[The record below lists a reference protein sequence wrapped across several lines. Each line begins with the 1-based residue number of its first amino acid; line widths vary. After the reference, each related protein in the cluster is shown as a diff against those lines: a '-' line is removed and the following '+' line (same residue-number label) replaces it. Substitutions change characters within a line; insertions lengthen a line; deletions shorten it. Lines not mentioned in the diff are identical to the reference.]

1 MEHEHGGRPA
11 GLPLLQHSRMHS
23 TSMSSVPT
31 MAGSAM
37 PSLDSKVT
45 TAASSYDSALL
56 LLSEGAGDYFEYDY
70 ARRPLQARTDPL
82 YQLSG
87 GLRSEELV
95 VPHIPPPVV
104 GVLSGG
110 GCGRGGGG
118 SSEGEMWEKK
128 KIVVVKGKAE
138 VGREKEGLGRLLA

>member
-1 MEHEHGGRPA
+1 
-11 GLPLLQHSRMHS
+11 MHS

-31 MAGSAM
+31 MASSAM

-56 LLSEGAGDYFEYDY
+56 LLSEGAEDYFEYDY
-70 ARRPLQARTDPL
+70 ARRPLQARSDPL

-104 GVLSGG
+104 GVLSGS
-110 GCGRGGGG
+110 GCGRDGG
-118 SSEGEMWEKK
+118 SSEGGMWQKK

>member
-1 MEHEHGGRPA
+1 
-11 GLPLLQHSRMHS
+11 MHS

-31 MAGSAM
+31 MASSAM

-56 LLSEGAGDYFEYDY
+56 SLGVEDYFEYDY
-70 ARRPLQARTDPL
+70 ARRPLQARSDPL

-95 VPHIPPPVV
+95 VPHVPPPVV

-110 GCGRGGGG
+110 GCGRGGG
-118 SSEGEMWEKK
+118 SSERGMWEKK